1 MALTLVSAKRPFA
14 ALPER
19 KFTCIALVMQTTAWL
34 ARVLAVCA
42 GARGSAGGAR
52 RPSAAASDPHIS
64 SLWRDALIPQAHH
77 PPDSRLSAYL
87 TLARADVYQALSIHS
102 L

>member
-42 GARGSAGGAR
+42 GARGAPRAAPVGLRLLQATLIFHPYGGTPLYLKR
-52 RPSAAASDPHIS
+52 ITH
-64 SLWRDALIPQAHH
+64 LT
-77 PPDSRLSAYL
+77 PD
-87 TLARADVYQALSIHS
+87 
-102 L
+102 